1 MDPSDKEEVCY
12 SASQIKGSAQQYLD
26 ERQSL
31 LGDSFSVYP
40 FIIPAAAMCRR
51 YIPRMKYEH
60 LTQRMGMP
68 PGFCA
73 PIGLVAAVARK
84 LQYGKQDQL
93 PQHPVADLNKYLL
106 TKVNHTG
113 SDVRM
118 TTVEVMTPKSV
129 PRQSIQASWRLW
141 LPVFSTKWKHQG
153 HINSFELRAIL
164 LAARYQ
170 IINKRASHVPVFH
183 LTDRY
188 VGMSLVAKG
197 RTGSL
202 KLGRVLRD

>member
-12 SASQIKGSAQQYLD
+12 SASQIKGSARQYLD

-51 YIPRMKYEH
+51 YIPRMKYEK
-60 LTQRMGMP
+60 
-68 PGFCA
+68 
-73 PIGLVAAVARK
+73 VAAVARK

-106 TKVNHTG
+106 TRVNHTG

>member
-1 MDPSDKEEVCY
+1 
-12 SASQIKGSAQQYLD
+12 
-26 ERQSL
+26 
-31 LGDSFSVYP
+31 
-40 FIIPAAAMCRR
+40 
-51 YIPRMKYEH
+51 
-60 LTQRMGMP
+60 MGMP

-106 TKVNHTG
+106 TRVNHTG

-153 HINSFELRAIL
+153 HINSFELRAVL
-164 LAARYQ
+164 LADRYQ
-170 IINKRASHVPVFH
+170 IINKRASHVPGFH
-183 LTDRY
+183 LTNSY

>member
-12 SASQIKGSAQQYLD
+12 SASQIKGSARQYLD

-40 FIIPAAAMCRR
+40 FIIPAAAVCRR

-73 PIGLVAAVARK
+73 PIGLVADVARK

-106 TKVNHTG
+106 TRVNHTG